1 MRWTR
6 VVHANKYRREWEKFE
21 LEKIYNKT
29 GYTSSCRTP
38 ILVRLAGLRCLSGVF
53 FFFFASSTWCRHSM
67 SAKKREGEREIRDL
81 MARDLSEKGCE
92 KREREREGS
101 ESADG
106 IGGYKSLAAIIEHS
120 RSCGFDSFQLFYSL
134 FFNFIYIYI
143 YVCVF

>member
-1 MRWTR
+1 MRWTH

-21 LEKIYNKT
+21 PEKIYNKT

-38 ILVRLAGLRCLSGVF
+38 IPVRLAGLRCLSGVF
-53 FFFFASSTWCRHSM
+53 FFFFRFFDMVPTRHVGEE
-67 SAKKREGEREIRDL
+67 EGGREREIRDL

-92 KREREREGS
+92 KRERERKGS

-106 IGGYKSLAAIIEHS
+106 FGGYKSLAAIIEHS

-134 FFNFIYIYI
+134 FF
-143 YVCVF
+143 